1 MLAKKDGISLFAL
14 IAALILINIF
24 GTELESSMWDNFTL
38 IANCFLAQGVF
49 ITLLNV
55 FRTSSSRKPSVGLVL
70 LALLTGFITV
80 VLIITAETTLM
91 NKLLFLFIQAM
102 ITYAE
107 AYLLRKELKGEDGR
121 QI

>member
-14 IAALILINIF
+14 IVALILINIF
-24 GTELESSMWDNFTL
+24 GTELESRMWDNFTL
-38 IANCFLAQGVF
+38 IANCFLAQGIF

-55 FRTSSSRKPSVGLVL
+55 FRASNNRKPSVGLIL

-91 NKLLFLFIQAM
+91 NQLLFIFIQAM

-107 AYLLRKELKGEDGR
+107 AYLLRKELKGENGR